1 MYDKYEIDLS
11 IPSQSLRVRGSVAM
25 FVLFM
30 IATIVGGIAL
40 MGVMGF
46 LMYRIYRSE
55 KNIIAWLTLVML
67 AFFMVITVK
76 EWVGFVF

>member
-1 MYDKYEIDLS
+1 
-11 IPSQSLRVRGSVAM
+11 M

-30 IATIVGGIAL
+30 IATIVGGITL

-55 KNIIAWLTLVML
+55 KNMIAWLTLVML

-76 EWVGFVF
+76 EWVDFVF